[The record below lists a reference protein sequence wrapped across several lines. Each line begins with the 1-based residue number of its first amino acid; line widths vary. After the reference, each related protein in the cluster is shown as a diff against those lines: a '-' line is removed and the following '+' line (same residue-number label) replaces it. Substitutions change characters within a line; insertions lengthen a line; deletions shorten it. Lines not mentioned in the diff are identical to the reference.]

1 VKSAI
6 KQIENSQAKL
16 QRTQHKNTVR
26 RARNQAQAETQ
37 KLQVHA
43 EETGQ
48 LSDSDVEYC
57 PPRPKDLPYD
67 SDVFPDGVIT
77 FDPLKPENRM
87 RGYHRYYHSSRS
99 EREKPSKCNAASIE
113 SEVKAQIEGILAEL
127 ESDESELKAA
137 VAAKKHDPIK
147 TSNTTWIA
155 QKPPTRKP
163 LSTVT
168 SRNAAKALSID
179 DTTKSWQ
186 RRAAAASQV
195 QKPAHKKSV
204 STALPGYRTTRP
216 TSAQRSSIPKKPAA
230 ALEATSRSTIGF
242 NKGRATASL
251 LAKES
256 DSSRVRCS
264 SSMSAYASR
273 SKVSRSGTVLSKDSD
288 NSDRTIT
295 PARYAQERDS
305 AADEDEQWKARVH
318 FLSIFE
324 SGENSDAEDDKL
336 CFHDS
341 DNETF
346 ELLEA

>member
-1 VKSAI
+1 VKSTV
-6 KQIENSQAKL
+6 KQFENSQAKL

-26 RARNQAQAETQ
+26 RAKNQAQAETQ

-48 LSDSDVEYC
+48 LSDEEVEYC
-57 PPRPKDLPYD
+57 PPKPKDLPYD

-87 RGYHRYYHSSRS
+87 RGYYRYYHSSKS
-99 EREKPSKCNAASIE
+99 EMEEPSKCNAATIE
-113 SEVKAQIEGILAEL
+113 NEVKAQVEEILAEL
-127 ESDESELKAA
+127 ENEEAGLGAA
-137 VAAKKHDPIK
+137 VAVKKQDPVN
-147 TSNTTWIA
+147 TSNTTLTA
-155 QKPPTRKP
+155 QRPPTRKP
-163 LSTVT
+163 FSTVT

-186 RRAAAASQV
+186 RKAATASQV
-195 QKPAHKKSV
+195 QKAVHKKSA
-204 STALPGYRTTRP
+204 STILPGCRTTGP
-216 TSAQRSSIPKKPAA
+216 TSAQRSSIPKKSAA
-230 ALEATSRSTIGF
+230 VLEATSRSTIGF
-242 NKGRATASL
+242 NKGRATASML
-251 LAKES
+251 TKGS
-256 DSSRVRCS
+256 DSSRIRCS
-264 SSMSAYASR
+264 SSMSAHASR
-273 SKVSRSGTVLSKDSD
+273 SKVPRSDTVLSKDSD
-288 NSDRTIT
+288 NSDKTIT

-336 CFHDS
+336 RFHDS